1 MDTAIES
8 STEVNAVMNAASI
21 ACSGIL
27 KSLFEQAMVLEPVI
41 VAGVDQGLDITLDFE
56 SIEVKGIAIDEEF
69 YEFFINNKSIIIQM
83 NILYKMWLH
92 FVPHRAPDEVDLLE
106 MNWPT
111 QWVNDNMEFLETF
124 SKKYS

>member
-1 MDTAIES
+1 MDTVIES
-8 STEVNAVMNAASI
+8 SKEVSSTMSAAQI
-21 ACSGIL
+21 ACSNIL
-27 KSLFEQAMVLEPVI
+27 ASLYEQAMDATPV
-41 VAGVDQGLDITLDFE
+41 VANDIGQGLEIDLDFE
-56 SIEVKGIAIDEEF
+56 TIEVNNLVVDEAF
-69 YEFFINNKSIIIQM
+69 LEFFINNKSTIIQM

-111 QWVNDNMEFLETF
+111 QWVNENLEYLETF

>member
-1 MDTAIES
+1 MNAIIDSTA
-8 STEVNAVMNAASI
+8 EVSEVMNAASI

-27 KSLFEQAMVLEPVI
+27 KSLFEQAIAATPVI
-41 VAGVDQGLDITLDFE
+41 ASGVDQGLDLDLDFK
-56 SIEVKGIAIDEEF
+56 SIEVVKLTIDEEF
-69 YEFFINNKSIIIQM
+69 YEFYQQHKPVILQM